1 MLPGDSRPEDSR
13 GSQLTAERAQMYRCA
28 NNWQTRRQLRMRE
41 GIFGDVFQLREIL
54 YWLFENDGS
63 VLATFIEKGLVVQV
77 TKYFVSDK

>member
-1 MLPGDSRPEDSR
+1 
-13 GSQLTAERAQMYRCA
+13 
-28 NNWQTRRQLRMRE
+28 MRE

-77 TKYFVSDK
+77 TKYFVPDTCTCPNFYKLFYVLLLLTWLLWM

>member
-1 MLPGDSRPEDSR
+1 
-13 GSQLTAERAQMYRCA
+13 
-28 NNWQTRRQLRMRE
+28 MRE
-41 GIFGDVFQLREIL
+41 GIFGEVFQLREIL